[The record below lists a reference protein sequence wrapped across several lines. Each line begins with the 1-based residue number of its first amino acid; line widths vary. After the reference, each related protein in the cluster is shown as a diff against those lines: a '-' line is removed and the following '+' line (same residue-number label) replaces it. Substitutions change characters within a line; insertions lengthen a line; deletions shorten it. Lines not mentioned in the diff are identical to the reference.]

1 MLSKL
6 RAFLKSNRMLL
17 PGDRVIVALSGGA
30 DSVALTFGL
39 YSMSRETK
47 KYVIF

>member
-6 RAFLKSNRMLL
+6 RAFLKTNHMLE

-39 YSMSRETK
+39 YLLSL
-47 KYVIF
+47 IHI